1 MPWLFMSRACF
12 GRRSTPLV
20 PSTTVKPCSR
30 PSAASSKMSG
40 RRSGSPP
47 VRIRNVPGFTRAM
60 SAITRRHS
68 SVESSPAA
76 EAPGAAL
83 M

>member
-1 MPWLFMSRACF
+1 
-12 GRRSTPLV
+12 
-20 PSTTVKPCSR
+20 
-30 PSAASSKMSG
+30 MSG
-40 RRSGSPP
+40 RSSGSPP
-47 VRIRNVPGFTRAM
+47 VRIRNVPGLTRAM

-76 EAPGAAL
+76 EALGAPL